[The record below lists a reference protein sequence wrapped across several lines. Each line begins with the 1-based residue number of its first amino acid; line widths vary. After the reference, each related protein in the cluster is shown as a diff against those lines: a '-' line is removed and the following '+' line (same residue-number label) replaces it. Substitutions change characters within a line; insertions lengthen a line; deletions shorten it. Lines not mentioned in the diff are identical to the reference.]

1 MAPDSALAALNL
13 AVVGHV
19 EWVSFVAVE
28 QLPVAGSIDRAS
40 AFLEEPAGG
49 GAVVAVQLARLS
61 GKRVRFFTSLGRDA
75 TGERSAERLSEL
87 GLDLEVAWRD
97 APTRR
102 GVSFVD
108 RAGDRSIT
116 VIG

>member
-1 MAPDSALAALNL
+1 MASDSALAALNL

-61 GKRVRFFTSLGRDA
+61 GKRVRFSPPWAGTPPASAQRSGSLSWA
-75 TGERSAERLSEL
+75 LI
-87 GLDLEVAWRD
+87 WRWHGGM
-97 APTRR
+97 PQP
-102 GVSFVD
+102 
-108 RAGDRSIT
+108 AGA
-116 VIG
+116 

>member
-28 QLPVAGSIDRAS
+28 QLPVAGSIDRAT

-61 GKRVRFFTSLGRDA
+61 GKRVRFFTS
-75 TGERSAERLSEL
+75 RSWVLILRWP
-87 GLDLEVAWRD
+87 GGM
-97 APTRR
+97 PQP
-102 GVSFVD
+102 
-108 RAGDRSIT
+108 AG
-116 VIG
+116 G

>member
-28 QLPVAGSIDRAS
+28 QLPVAGSIDRAT

-61 GKRVRFFTSLGRDA
+61 GKRVHESDFFFRQLVRIMRHYHFL
-75 TGERSAERLSEL
+75 ESAHY
-87 GLDLEVAWRD
+87 
-97 APTRR
+97 
-102 GVSFVD
+102 
-108 RAGDRSIT
+108 
-116 VIG
+116 